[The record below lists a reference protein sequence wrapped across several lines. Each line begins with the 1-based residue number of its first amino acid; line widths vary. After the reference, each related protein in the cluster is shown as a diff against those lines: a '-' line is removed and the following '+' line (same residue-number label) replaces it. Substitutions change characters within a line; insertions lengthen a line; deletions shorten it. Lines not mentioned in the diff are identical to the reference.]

1 MQLYCRVRTVPWQF
15 PHDYEECDGVADLV
29 GAGCEETARR
39 APPLPSLL
47 PGALLPQLS
56 RRGCR
61 ATGSWSA
68 RSSAHD
74 GSCVLGTVER
84 RPLPTCA
91 ALRVGSRAPGE
102 LSFPQLSGQAQRKE
116 AGPPGISCP
125 RWALGTSGQGQV
137 CPAVTCM
144 ESYGRSRG
152 LIQHAHVQCL
162 MSPEHPALSRPAS
175 SWHTWSVWTFSLHGA
190 DVALSERET
199 YVLSQGK
206 AASEKE
212 TAQDMVGLELRP
224 WGLESLF

>member
-1 MQLYCRVRTVPWQF
+1 MRG
-15 PHDYEECDGVADLV
+15 DGPP
-29 GAGCEETARR
+29 CSS
-39 APPLPSLL
+39 PPLPSPL

-56 RRGCR
+56 RRGGR
-61 ATGSWSA
+61 AEGSWSA
-68 RSSAHD
+68 CSSAHD
-74 GSCVLGTVER
+74 GSCILGTAGR
-84 RPLPTCA
+84 RPLPTCT

-102 LSFPQLSGQAQRKE
+102 LSFPQLPGQAQRRE

-152 LIQHAHVQCL
+152 LIQRAHVQCL

-175 SWHTWSVWTFSLHGA
+175 SWHTCSVWTFSLHGA

-199 YVLSQGK
+199 HVLSQGK

-212 TAQDMVGLELRP
+212 TAQDTVGLELRP
-224 WGLESLF
+224 RGLESLF